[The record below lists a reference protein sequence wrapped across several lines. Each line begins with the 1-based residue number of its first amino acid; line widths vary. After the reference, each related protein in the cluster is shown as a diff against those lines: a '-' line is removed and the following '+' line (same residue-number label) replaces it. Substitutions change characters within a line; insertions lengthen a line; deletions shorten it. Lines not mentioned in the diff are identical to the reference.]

1 MTHDNIVLFFSQMK
15 YAVDR
20 SLANSKYETEDVGK
34 SLARVLQYWTLRDK
48 FTGIHPDLKKIGI
61 QRVNVM
67 TQGLEFIW

>member
-1 MTHDNIVLFFSQMK
+1 MTRDHFEFFFSQMK

-20 SLANSKYETEDVGK
+20 SLVSSKYETEDVGK
-34 SLARVLQYWTLRDK
+34 SLHRVLQYWTMRDK